1 MNSALTT
8 TRIAEVYLLMIR
20 YNAFHPRIIPGFEIR
35 LALAGAREWPKA
47 PSGPRAGAV
56 QLPPRRQPS
65 HTDGP
70 RLLVRCEE
78 SPSWFRGVY
87 CMRLFV
93 GRNLVPALL
102 VAFMN
107 SQVHDMCPSRVIV
120 RPVLNPT

>member
-1 MNSALTT
+1 M
-8 TRIAEVYLLMIR
+8 IAEVYLLMIR
-20 YNAFHPRIIPGFEIR
+20 YNAFHPRVIPGFEIR

-56 QLPPRRQPS
+56 QLPSRRQPS

-87 CMRLFV
+87 CMGLFV

-102 VAFMN
+102 VALMN
-107 SQVHDMCPSRVIV
+107 SQVHDMCPSRAVV